1 MGRGNLGQPSEE
13 TDAVTDHGPAGAA
26 APVSSIAEPR
36 VVREV
41 DAAGLSC
48 PMPVIEL
55 AKAIDGVAIGELVGL
70 TATDPAARVD
80 VPVWCRM
87 QRHMLRAMTDTD
99 GSWRFVVE
107 RAR

>member
-1 MGRGNLGQPSEE
+1 MTEP
-13 TDAVTDHGPAGAA
+13 TAA
-26 APVSSIAEPR
+26 H
-36 VVREV
+36 EV
-41 DAAGLSC
+41 DATGLSC

-87 QRHMLRAMTDTD
+87 QRHLLRAMTDSD

>member
-1 MGRGNLGQPSEE
+1 
-13 TDAVTDHGPAGAA
+13 VTDHGPAGAA
-26 APVSSIAEPR
+26 APESSIAGPD

-41 DAAGLSC
+41 DATGLSC

-55 AKAIDGVAIGELVGL
+55 AKAIDRVVMGEVVGL

-87 QRHMLRAMTDTD
+87 QRHILHAMTDTD

>member
-1 MGRGNLGQPSEE
+1 
-13 TDAVTDHGPAGAA
+13 VTDPAPSGVAM
-26 APVSSIAEPR
+26 PVDTIHVDEVVDPSTPVHPIAH
-36 VVREV
+36 EV
-41 DAAGLSC
+41 DATGLSC

-55 AKAIDGVAIGELVGL
+55 AKAVERVSVGEVVAL

-87 QRHMLRAMTDTD
+87 QRHVLRGMEGAD
-99 GSWRFVVE
+99 GSWRYLVE

>member
-1 MGRGNLGQPSEE
+1 
-13 TDAVTDHGPAGAA
+13 VTDHRPAGAA
-26 APVSSIAEPR
+26 PPESSITEPTA
-36 VVREV
+36 VHEV
-41 DAAGLSC
+41 DATGLSC

-87 QRHMLRAMTDTD
+87 QRHLLRAMTDSD